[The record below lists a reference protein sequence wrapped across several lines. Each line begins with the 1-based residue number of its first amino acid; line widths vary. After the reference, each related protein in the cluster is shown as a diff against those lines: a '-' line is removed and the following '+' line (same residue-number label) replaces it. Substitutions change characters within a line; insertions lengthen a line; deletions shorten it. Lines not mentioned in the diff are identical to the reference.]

1 MSWRIAKSLE
11 ELRTQVNKRAPN
23 RSKASDGSIG
33 DAKHASR
40 SSDHNPHVKDG
51 KTGVVTAIDITHD
64 PAGGCDSY
72 ALAQSLIDSRDVRI
86 KYIISNGKIASGADG
101 PSAWVWRPYTG
112 ANPHSH
118 HVHISVRAKKELY
131 DGTAPWKFDLGKP
144 DGAKPLKTNP
154 VLSKGAK
161 GDEVRRLQGL
171 LNSKGA
177 NPTLTL
183 DGDFGA
189 KTEKAVKAFQS
200 ANGLVADSIVGTYT
214 WLKLES

>member
-1 MSWRIAKSLE
+1 MSWRLAKSLE
-11 ELRTQVNKRAPN
+11 ELRKQVNTRAPE

-33 DAKHASR
+33 DAAHASR
-40 SSDHNPHVKDG
+40 SSDHNPWVKDEAI
-51 KTGVVTAIDITHD
+51 GVVTAIDITHD

-72 ALAQSLIDSRDVRI
+72 ELAQSLLDSRDVRI
-86 KYIISNGKIASGADG
+86 KYIISNGRIASGPDG
-101 PSAWVWRPYTG
+101 PSPWTWRKYTG
-112 ANPHSH
+112 TNPHSH
-118 HVHISVRAKKELY
+118 HVHISVRAKKDLY

-154 VLSKGAK
+154 VLRKGAK

-171 LNSKGA
+171 LNAKGA
-177 NPTLTL
+177 NPKLTL

-189 KTEKAVKAFQS
+189 KTEKAVKAFQKT
-200 ANGLVADSIVGTYT
+200 NGLVADSIVGTYT

>member
-72 ALAQSLIDSRDVRI
+72 ALAKSLIVSQDVRI
-86 KYIISNGKIASGADG
+86 KYVISNGQIATGPDG
-101 PSAWVWRPYTG
+101 PSPWMWRKYSG

-131 DGTAPWKFDLGKP
+131 DGTAPWNFDLGKP

-154 VLSKGAK
+154 ILSKGAK

-171 LNSKGA
+171 LNAKGA

-189 KTEKAVKAFQS
+189 KTDKAVKAFQK